1 MSEELPPALATALRP
16 ALPELAQEMIA
27 AIGREVPDYARP
39 LEGPFGR
46 ALRVGVERALER
58 FVDGIED
65 PAAGGGGG
73 GGAYRAR
80 RRRAPAAPARSTS
93 RSAAARCAPA
103 AASTRCSAPTASARA
118 WPGSASSPPAR

>member
-65 PAAGGGGG
+65 PAAGD
-73 GGAYRAR
+73 GGAREIYVALGR
-80 RRRAPAAPARSTS
+80 RELGAGRRPPAP
-93 RSAAARCAPA
+93 
-103 AASTRCSAPTASARA
+103 PTAPR
-118 WPGSASSPPAR
+118 

>member
-46 ALRVGVERALER
+46 ALRLGVERALER
-58 FVDGIED
+58 FVDEV
-65 PAAGGGGG
+65 
-73 GGAYRAR
+73 GGAPRGEGHRSEVYVALGRAEQRTGRTLDALLSAYRLGALMAWER
-80 RRRAPAAPARSTS
+80 FV
-93 RSAAARCAPA
+93 
-103 AASTRCSAPTASARA
+103 TA
-118 WPGSASSPPAR
+118 G